1 MKKEGKKPAFLFGK
15 SATSSKPMPM
25 PKGKGKGKGKGCK

>member
-1 MKKEGKKPAFLFGK
+1 MKKEGKKPAFMFGK
-15 SATSSKPMPM
+15 SAAPAKPM